1 MKNFSKCQE
10 AMITQQKNLLDNLHH
25 QKRYKLNCT
34 DLSRQANMIIF
45 QQINF
50 IEKDDSVTMYFI
62 AEKQQKMF

>member
-10 AMITQQKNLLDNLHH
+10 AMITQQKNLLDNLHY

>member
-1 MKNFSKCQE
+1 MKNFSKYQE
-10 AMITQQKNLLDNLHH
+10 TMITQQENLLDNLHH
-25 QKRYKLNCT
+25 QKHYKLNCT

-50 IEKDDSVTMYFI
+50 IEKDDGVTMYFI